1 MNNLYKV
8 VYTEAE
14 QDLDT
19 ESLLISAKDLE
30 ECKGYALNHSWT
42 CFNHNENKVRKA
54 ITNFTV
60 DRLNQTDYTK
70 PINIFLVENKPGI
83 LFISDK

>member
-30 ECKGYALNHSWT
+30 ECKEYALSHSWT

-54 ITNFTV
+54 IANFTI

-70 PINIFLVENKPGI
+70 PINILLVENKPGI